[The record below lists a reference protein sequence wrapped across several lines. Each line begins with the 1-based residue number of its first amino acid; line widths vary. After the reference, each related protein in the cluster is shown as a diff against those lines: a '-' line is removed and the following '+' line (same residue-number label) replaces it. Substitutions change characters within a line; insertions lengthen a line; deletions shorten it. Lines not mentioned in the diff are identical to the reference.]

1 METEKKHGLSEQ
13 ISNNTQYVPPNQ
25 MPMPAENAK
34 EAEKL
39 KNELE
44 DLKKKIL
51 KKFNFALALCVLPA
65 QSFKWFEEDEGLT
78 PEEIAKKPLHMML
91 IVPEDEYKNI
101 AKKIKPELLNLIKES
116 KQNVWVHIKTPVDVW
131 NYGLDSKFEMI
142 DAVSSSYPLHDK
154 GFLGALR
161 VANIH
166 KTLVLRKF
174 EKYVATYAVG
184 GSLVRGTAGKDSD
197 VDTFVVIDDTDVK
210 KMPRMQLLEKLRG
223 FIYDYIREAN
233 ALAGVKNILNVQ
245 VYLLTDFW
253 QSVKDATPVIFTFI
267 RDGVPMYDRGT
278 FLPWK
283 LLLKMGKIKPSPEA
297 VDTFMKYG
305 EQNDGLVKR
314 RLMDA
319 MIDIYWGVITPTQ
332 ALMML
337 AGQAPPVPKH
347 LVEEVKKQ
355 FIDKERIMDN
365 KELKVLEKVVGLYKD
380 YEHGKLKEISGTE
393 IDQLLKDSKDYDK
406 KLQELRKK
414 LESRIIEHTSDYV
427 YNEMF
432 SLLKNIFHEESKDKL
447 VELFERELIKKGKL
461 SERYLPIMKEVLKL
475 KEKVKGKKSM
485 TQNEVDNVRRDAEDL
500 INKLIEY
507 TQRKELAVMERGVMQ
522 IVYESHGEKKKA
534 ELVLTSSGAFLIE
547 QGKIKKVTPNNIID
561 SNAKEFEQAMQG
573 VKKEDMKLGSHAVE
587 ILRKHLG
594 EFEIVV

>member
-522 IVYESHGEKKKA
+522 IVYGEGKKA

-573 VKKEDMKLGSHAVE
+573 GKKEDMKLGSHAVE